1 MIDLY
6 SAATPNGQ
14 KITIALEEMQLPYHL
29 INVKLLENDQKTPE
43 FLSKNPNGRIPVIV
57 DHDNVDHNNDSFVLF
72 ESGAIL
78 IYLAEKSGQFYGKSE
93 NEKYKILQWLMFQM
107 SGLGPM
113 MGQANVF
120 FRYFPEKIEPAIK
133 RYQNECKR
141 LFNILDA
148 HLETNEYLVGDYSIA
163 DIAMWPWAKTHRWSG
178 VDIEGLDNLQR
189 WLSLIAA
196 RPAADKGL
204 NLPPRGN
211 AEEII
216 KSGKKNI
223 QK

>member
-6 SAATPNGQ
+6 TAATPNGQ
-14 KITIALEEMQLPYHL
+14 KISIALEEMQLPYHL
-29 INVKLLENDQKTPE
+29 INVKLLENEQKTPD

-57 DHDNVDHNNDSFVLF
+57 DHENDDFVLF

-78 IYLAEKSGQFYGKSE
+78 IYLAEKTGKFYGGSE
-93 NEKYKILQWLMFQM
+93 KEKYKILQWLMFQM
-107 SGLGPM
+107 SALGPM

-120 FRYFPEKIEPAIK
+120 YRYFPEKIDAAID

-141 LFNILDA
+141 LYTILDT
-148 HLETNEYLVGDYSIA
+148 HLKTNEYLVGDYSIA

-178 VDIEGLDNLQR
+178 VNIEGLDNVQR
-189 WLSLIAA
+189 WLALIAK

-211 AEEII
+211 AEQIV
-216 KSGKKNI
+216 KSGKNII